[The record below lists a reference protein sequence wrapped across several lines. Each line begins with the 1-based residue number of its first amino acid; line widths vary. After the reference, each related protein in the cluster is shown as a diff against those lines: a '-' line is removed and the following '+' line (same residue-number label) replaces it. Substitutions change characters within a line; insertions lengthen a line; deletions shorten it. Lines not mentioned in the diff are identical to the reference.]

1 MLAVLR
7 RYLKL
12 EPADLDNAR
21 PADWQLSVFRIMVL
35 SGLLLVLAVIIHSSW
50 IAWQLGAYHIIALTA
65 GFYLALLALLR
76 WSERSVRASAVGFL
90 LLVFAAGAC
99 ILLFNRDF
107 SYGKLGIVF
116 LYALPTIALFFLPLR
131 WMFSLIGFNFIPF
144 GFLLFNQPLPQ
155 LTDFSITLPAT
166 NAYLHGL
173 IFLFFNLCMPLAAAR
188 IIRTLQRH
196 SARWQ
201 QAHKE
206 LQQSHDFYEELFEHN
221 GEATLLVASN
231 GRVVK
236 ANTRAR
242 KLLCLEADSNPNL
255 HQLLQPEQPGKEAC
269 FWLAQ
274 DLPCIARHQPQRHL
288 QLKHMIKT
296 RQQHH
301 VLQLQDVTDLHQLQ
315 QALSERQQQE
325 ALWQHYDRLT
335 CLPKGSYLRDQADAM
350 LQRQPKAMYLCL
362 IIRLCHIKTLNQQF
376 GYEFGSQL
384 LALFAQQFR
393 QRLQPD
399 ALFGRVR
406 GVKFGLLLAVD
417 NQEATALLE
426 AIRLQLPEQLQLGN
440 QTVQLRYQIG
450 YCLAEGQLA
459 AEEMLERCEIALEQ
473 AHQPDAVVPFAPE
486 LAAELEQEYY
496 LVNALQ
502 EAIRQRA
509 LELFLQPKVDG
520 DCRIRGFE
528 ALCRWQHQG
537 QWIAPDKFVALAQQH
552 GFIKELSALVLE
564 MAIAILDDWQQQQLD
579 YPIAINLAGPEL
591 LDDQFFA
598 GLLSQSAYYPWLTR
612 LLQLELTETHFA
624 VQQNALHVR
633 LKALSQYGFS
643 IAIDDFGTGHASLS
657 QLVEMPAD
665 TLKIDRRFVAAIPHH
680 KSQVKV
686 LHTTLQLARALNLVT
701 VAEGVET
708 DIQRKFLARLGFP
721 LLQGYLFGKPAPA
734 ASWLEPLRKQQALHS
749 PLSPI
754 SVEGLYGPAATQARL
769 AQTAP
774 TP

>member
-35 SGLLLVLAVIIHSSW
+35 SGLLLVLVVIIHSSW
-50 IAWQLGAYHIIALTA
+50 TAWQLGAYHIIALTA

-90 LLVFAAGAC
+90 LLVFAAGTS
-99 ILLFNRDF
+99 ILLFNKDF

-131 WMFSLIGFNFIPF
+131 WMFALIAFNCLPF
-144 GFLLFNQPLPQ
+144 TFLLFNQPLPQ
-155 LTDFSITLPAT
+155 LTNFSITLPAT

-221 GEATLLVASN
+221 GEATLLVSSN

-242 KLLCLEADSNPNL
+242 KLLCMDIESNQNL
-255 HQLLQPEQPGKEAC
+255 HQLLQPEQPNKDAC

-301 VLQLQDVTDLHQLQ
+301 VLQLQDVTNLHQLQ
-315 QALSERQQQE
+315 QALSDRQQQE

-335 CLPKGSYLRDQADAM
+335 CLPKGSHLREQADQL

-399 ALFGRVR
+399 ALFGRLR
-406 GVKFGLLLAVD
+406 GVKFGLLLTVES
-417 NQEATALLE
+417 QEATALLE

-440 QTVQLRYQIG
+440 QTVSLRYQIG

-459 AEEMLERCEIALEQ
+459 AEELLERCEIALEQ
-473 AHQPDAVVPFAPE
+473 AHQPDSVVPFAPE

-509 LELFLQPKVDG
+509 LQLFLQPKVDG
-520 DCRIRGFE
+520 DRRIRGFE

-537 QWIAPDKFVALAQQH
+537 QWIAPDKFVALALQH

-564 MAIAILDDWQQQQLD
+564 LAIGILDDWQQQQLD

-624 VQQNALHVR
+624 VQQHALHVR

-708 DIQRKFLARLGFP
+708 EVQHKFLARLGFP

-734 ASWLEPLRKQQALHS
+734 DSWLETLHQQQTVQS
-749 PLSPI
+749 QLSPI
-754 SVEGLYGPAATQARL
+754 SVADLYGPAATRARL
-769 AQTAP
+769 TQTAP

>member
-1 MLAVLR
+1 MLAMIR
-7 RYLKL
+7 SYLKL

-35 SGLLLVLAVIIHSSW
+35 SGLLLVLAVILHSSW
-50 IAWQLGAYHIIALTA
+50 IAWQLGAYHIIGLTA

-76 WSERSVRASAVGFL
+76 WSERSVTASAIGFL
-90 LLVFAAGAC
+90 LLIFAAGAC

-116 LYALPTIALFFLPLR
+116 LYALPTVALFFLPLR
-131 WMFSLIGFNFIPF
+131 WMFSLIVFNFIPF
-144 GFLLFNQPLPQ
+144 GFLLWNQAPPAFF
-155 LTDFSITLPAT
+155 DFSITLPAT

-188 IIRTLQRH
+188 VIRTLQRH

-236 ANTRAR
+236 ANTKAR
-242 KLLCLEADSNPNL
+242 LLLCIEPHSSPNL
-255 HQLLQPEQPGKEAC
+255 HQLLQPEQTSTDTS

-301 VLQLQDVTDLHQLQ
+301 VLQLQDVTNLHQLQ
-315 QALSERQQQE
+315 QALSDRQQQE
-325 ALWQHYDRLT
+325 ALWHHYDRLT
-335 CLPKGSYLRDQADAM
+335 CLPKGSFLRQQADLL
-350 LQRQPKAMYLCL
+350 LQKQPKAMYLCL
-362 IIRLCHIKTLNQQF
+362 IIRVCHIKTLNQQF

-384 LALFAQQFR
+384 LAQFAQQVR

-399 ALFGRVR
+399 ALFGRLR

-417 NQEATALLE
+417 SPQATALLE
-426 AIRLQLPEQLQLGN
+426 AIRLQLPDQLQLGS
-440 QTVQLRYQIG
+440 QSVQLRYQIG

-459 AEEMLERCEIALEQ
+459 AEELLERCEIALEQ
-473 AHQPDAVVPFAPE
+473 AHQPDTMIPFAPE

-496 LVNALQ
+496 LVNALR
-502 EAIRQRA
+502 EAIRQR
-509 LELFLQPKVDG
+509 ELTLYLQPKVDG
-520 DCRIRGFE
+520 QCQIRGFE

-564 MAIAILDDWQQQQLD
+564 MAVSILDDWQQQQLD

-624 VQQNALHVR
+624 VQQHELHVR

-665 TLKIDRRFVAAIPHH
+665 TLKIDRRFVAAIPHN

-686 LHTTLQLARALNLVT
+686 LHTTLQLARSLNLTT

-708 DIQRKFLARLGFP
+708 DIQRKFLAKLGFP

-734 ASWLEPLRKQQALHS
+734 EHWLEALRNQQAMASQLNAT
-749 PLSPI
+749 
-754 SVEGLYGPAATQARL
+754 GLYGLAAAPAMLGKPAL
-769 AQTAP
+769 